1 MRCAVALS
9 TDDQAVAAAE
19 QVCADVLKALNGSR
33 PDLAMV
39 FVSIHDVDVIE
50 AIVQTIHDRVAP
62 GLLLGCTAEGVI
74 GGDQEIERQPAV
86 SLWAAHLPGVHL
98 APFHLTFH
106 EAANGFGLSGWPET
120 MPVAD
125 TQPAFLLL
133 AEPHTTPG
141 HALLNFLNQ
150 QCPAAPAVGG
160 MASGGMDAG
169 ENRVILNHDVFEGGV
184 VGVALTG
191 AVKVLTVVS
200 QGCRPIGDRF
210 IVTKAE
216 RNLVQE
222 LSGRP
227 ALTCLQE
234 VFGSL
239 SPEDQRLARQ
249 ALHLGCAMNEYQ
261 ERFGRGDF
269 LIKNLVGVDSETG
282 AIALADIVQEG
293 QTVQFHIR
301 DAKTA
306 SEDLHQLL
314 KSRQDALGTHPAGG
328 ALLFSCNG
336 RGQRL
341 FQTPHHDV
349 GTVRAELG
357 QIPVAGFF
365 AQGEIGPIGGTNFLH
380 GFTASIAL
388 FCQESTVVNRR

>member
-1 MRCAVALS
+1 MRCAAALS
-9 TDDQAVAAAE
+9 TDDKADAAAE
-19 QVCADVLKALNGSR
+19 QACADVLKALNGPQ

-39 FVSIHDVDVIE
+39 FVSIHHVDAIE
-50 AIVQTIHDRVAP
+50 AIVQTIHDRLAP
-62 GLLLGCTAEGVI
+62 GILLGCTAEGVI
-74 GGDQEIERQPAV
+74 GGEQEIERQPAV
-86 SLWAAHLPGVHL
+86 SLWAAYLPDVHL

-106 EAANGFGLSGWPET
+106 EAAKGFGMAGWPEP
-120 MPVAD
+120 MPAAD
-125 TQPAFLLL
+125 KQPAFLLL
-133 AEPHTTPG
+133 AEPYTTPG
-141 HALLNFLNQ
+141 QALLSFLNQ
-150 QCPAAPAVGG
+150 QYPAAPAAGG

-169 ENRVILNHDVFEGGV
+169 ENRVILNRDVLEGGV

-191 AVKVLTVVS
+191 AVKIMTVVS

-234 VFGSL
+234 VVGGL
-239 SPEDQRLARQ
+239 SPEDQRLAQQ

-269 LIKNLVGVDSETG
+269 LIKNLMGADNETG
-282 AIALADIVQEG
+282 ALALADIVQEG
-293 QTVQFHIR
+293 QTVQFHVR
-301 DAKTA
+301 DARTA

-314 KSRQDALGTHPAGG
+314 KSQQEALGPHPAGG

-341 FQTPHHDV
+341 FKTPHHDAS
-349 GTVRAELG
+349 TVRAELG

-365 AQGEIGPIGGTNFLH
+365 AQGEIGPIGNKNFLH

-388 FCQESTVVNRR
+388 FCQ